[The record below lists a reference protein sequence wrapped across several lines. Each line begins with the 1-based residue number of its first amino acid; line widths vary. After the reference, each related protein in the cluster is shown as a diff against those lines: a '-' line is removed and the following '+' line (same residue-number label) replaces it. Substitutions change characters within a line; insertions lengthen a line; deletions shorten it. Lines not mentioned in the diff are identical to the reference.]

1 VYLCVYYSSNA
12 YSQAN
17 SLLRIPSTVS
27 TLLYI
32 PKRSDPTSMT
42 LPIPSSIY
50 IHICEYGYETPSVC
64 CGPLCSWDIPEPEN
78 RTEHPMAAATVSPR
92 LSPSPPVTV
101 AASWRRPPRAARVF
115 CVQRRWQQR
124 QQRRVGTA
132 NQRRAGDIQREKE
145 RNFVGVAVVRRDV
158 EGNPVP
164 HLYEAT
170 DRQTGRV
177 PLQPLYPSRRR
188 GGTVGIDIV

>member
-1 VYLCVYYSSNA
+1 
-12 YSQAN
+12 
-17 SLLRIPSTVS
+17 
-27 TLLYI
+27 
-32 PKRSDPTSMT
+32 M
-42 LPIPSSIY
+42 
-50 IHICEYGYETPSVC
+50 
-64 CGPLCSWDIPEPEN
+64 
-78 RTEHPMAAATVSPR
+78 
-92 LSPSPPVTV
+92 
-101 AASWRRPPRAARVF
+101 
-115 CVQRRWQQR
+115 
-124 QQRRVGTA
+124 GTA